1 MVTIDTQLNERILHQ
16 IKWQHGILPS
26 GRISK
31 HKCFVLKAMP
41 VIKLLVD
48 KGKRPATLLVTQSKW
63 TANLVESAALC
74 NLYDDSTLQALAE
87 CAMIFHRPEKPKE
100 ETFHLL
106 YYDTHAYFRVSDIL
120 QPTAKFQ
127 QALDPVLEHWPK
139 DPARAWQG
147 LCRVWNEFGYLW
159 PRKIML
165 GKPDTLLHR
174 QLVANT

>member
-48 KGKRPATLLVTQSKW
+48 KGKRPATLLVTQSEW

-74 NLYDDSTLQALAE
+74 IFT
-87 CAMIFHRPEKPKE
+87 MILHYK
-100 ETFHLL
+100 HLL
-106 YYDTHAYFRVSDIL
+106 NV
-120 QPTAKFQ
+120 P
-127 QALDPVLEHWPK
+127 
-139 DPARAWQG
+139 
-147 LCRVWNEFGYLW
+147 
-159 PRKIML
+159 
-165 GKPDTLLHR
+165 
-174 QLVANT
+174 